1 MDGAVFDPAPKIPVV
16 TVTLPVLI
24 VALVKVKFPML
35 VTVFPSPTVVF
46 PMVTGVLK
54 LASRFDNGIEVV
66 AVPNVYGTGIF
77 RTSLS
82 IHVQVQMY

>member
-1 MDGAVFDPAPKIPVV
+1 MLAVVATNNVVLTLDNPAKVV
-16 TVTLPVLI
+16 V
-24 VALVKVKFPML
+24 
-35 VTVFPSPTVVF
+35 VFPRPTVVD